1 MLVVNDVMLTY
12 PYDVCLIN
20 AEPGSAECHNSGM
33 IESVSKFLLNETI
46 SNGA

>member
-1 MLVVNDVMLTY
+1 MLPVLKLQAIKSEYLDAGA
-12 PYDVCLIN
+12 PPD
-20 AEPGSAECHNSGM
+20 PGKSCKAGM

>member
-1 MLVVNDVMLTY
+1 MSLVRIELFS
-12 PYDVCLIN
+12 L
-20 AEPGSAECHNSGM
+20 SALNRQVIPAQSESGM

>member
-1 MLVVNDVMLTY
+1 MLY
-12 PYDVCLIN
+12 Y
-20 AEPGSAECHNSGM
+20 SGM

>member
-1 MLVVNDVMLTY
+1 MVRNWTYVTLPWVVVT
-12 PYDVCLIN
+12 IQQ
-20 AEPGSAECHNSGM
+20 ETGM